1 MAEMLGKMSPANG
14 GSWVRYDNFGPPLAA
29 YADDLASG
37 PITILWQGS
46 VDVPSL
52 RKFVSEAIE
61 VVSRGERVVY
71 RTRILSGTDQEVVYR
86 TRQEELKSFDAPP
99 LGRLGQAAARF
110 VRFECLPANSAARR
124 DTNPVLIAWAILDK
138 AEENTQES
146 IGVYLR
152 REHMKVLR
160 PQIESFVIDT
170 AVSKSFPNGPE
181 FAATR
186 SRSTKNALDALSL
199 DLS

>member
-52 RKFVSEAIE
+52 RKFVSDAVE
-61 VVSRGERVVY
+61 VVSPGERVVY
-71 RTRILSGTDQEVVYR
+71 RTRILSGTDQEVVYG
-86 TRQEELKSFDAPP
+86 TRQEVKSFDAPP
-99 LGRLGQAAARF
+99 LGRLGHAARF
-110 VRFECLPANSAARR
+110 VRFECVPAISAARR
-124 DTNPVLIAWAILDK
+124 EANPVLIAWAILDK
-138 AEENTQES
+138 AEEDTQES

-160 PQIESFVIDT
+160 PQIKSLVINT
-170 AVSKSFPNGPE
+170 AVSKSFPNSPD
-181 FAATR
+181 FAAI
-186 SRSTKNALDALSL
+186 RSTSTKKALDALSQ